1 MLNMNCPRG
10 LRFHGLR
17 RYNARGLAQG
27 KTKMDLG
34 LKGRNA
40 VVLGGTRGIGRA
52 IAETLAAEGS
62 GVAVC
67 ARNADQVAATVAD
80 LKAKGVRATGAPLD
94 LTDAAALK
102 AWIADA
108 AGELGSIDM
117 LFSNAGAM
125 AQGGDPASWEQNFR
139 LDVLGAVNAFEAAR
153 PFLEASGG
161 KTGDAAFV
169 IISSVSAAQADIA
182 SSYGP
187 IKAALI
193 HMAKGLARQHAG
205 KKIRVNVV
213 SPGTVY
219 FKGGVWNM
227 VERDMPK
234 RYQDALARNPT
245 GRMATPQEIANAAV
259 FLASPASSFTTGSNL
274 VVDGAISNRVNF

>member
-1 MLNMNCPRG
+1 
-10 LRFHGLR
+10 
-17 RYNARGLAQG
+17 
-27 KTKMDLG
+27 MDLG

-52 IAETLAAEGS
+52 IATTLAAEGA

-67 ARNADQVAATVAD
+67 ARNADQVASTVS
-80 LKAKGVRATGAPLD
+80 
-94 LTDAAALK
+94 ALK
-102 AWIADA
+102 AMGVKAAGAAVDITDATALKSWIADVA
-108 AGELGSIDM
+108 QNLGSLDM

-125 AQGGDPASWEQNFR
+125 AQGADAASWEQNFR

-153 PFLEASGG
+153 PFLEAGG
-161 KTGDAAFV
+161 ERSGDAAFV
-169 IISSVSAAQADIA
+169 IISSVSAAQASSA

-193 HMAKGLARQHAG
+193 HMAKGLARQYAP

-219 FKGGVWNM
+219 FKGGIWNM
-227 VERDMPK
+227 VEQNTPQ
-234 RYQDALARNPT
+234 RYEDTLARNPT

-274 VVDGAISNRVNF
+274 VVDGAISERVNF

>member
-1 MLNMNCPRG
+1 
-10 LRFHGLR
+10 
-17 RYNARGLAQG
+17 
-27 KTKMDLG
+27 MDLG

-52 IAETLAAEGS
+52 IAATLAGEGA

-67 ARNADQVAATVAD
+67 ARNADQVAGTIAE
-80 LKAKGVRATGAPLD
+80 LKDAGVRATGAPVD
-94 LTDAAALK
+94 ITDGPALK
-102 AWIADA
+102 SWIADA
-108 AGELGSIDM
+108 ARQLGGIDM

-139 LDVLGAVNAFEAAR
+139 LDVLGAVNAFEATR
-153 PFLEASGG
+153 PFLEASGAA
-161 KTGDAAFV
+161 TGDAAFV
-169 IISSVSAAQADIA
+169 IISSISAAQADRA

-187 IKAALI
+187 IKAALV
-193 HMAKGLARQHAG
+193 HMAKGLARQYAP

-219 FKGGVWNM
+219 FKGGVWNL
-227 VERDMPK
+227 VEQNAPK
-234 RYQDALARNPT
+234 MYQDALARNPT
-245 GRMATPQEIANAAV
+245 GRMATPQEIASAAV
-259 FLASPASSFTTGSNL
+259 FLASPISSFTTGSNL